1 VHLGR
6 DGSGLE
12 HLQAVYSVIGHFGS
26 DMGAQGVVFAQKARR
41 QVDAPDANVQEVTSV
56 AAFLGQVTASG
67 QGVEMQAAFCWLQ
80 WVCEA
85 SEWEVA

>member
-1 VHLGR
+1 MHLGQ

-12 HLQAVYSVIGHFGS
+12 HLQAVYSVIRHFGS
-26 DMGAQGVVFAQKARR
+26 DMGAQGVVFAQKVWHR
-41 QVDAPDANVQEVTSV
+41 VDAPEADVQEVMLV

-80 WVCEA
+80 WVCKA